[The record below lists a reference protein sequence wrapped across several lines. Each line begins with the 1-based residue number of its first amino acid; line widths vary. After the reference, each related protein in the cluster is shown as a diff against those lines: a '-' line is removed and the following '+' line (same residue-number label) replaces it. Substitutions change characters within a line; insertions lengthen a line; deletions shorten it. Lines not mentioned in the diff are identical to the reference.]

1 MTLPKSVEPGETAS
15 CPCAMPVPASPII
28 SVELTAVEFTEV
40 RNNELKVPTY
50 KIYTLTEMTADD
62 LISAAE
68 QQQESRYGGDG
79 HFADNH

>member
-1 MTLPKSVEPGETAS
+1 MRYPNYVVVDTQDGTMFGKDKYGE
-15 CPCAMPVPASPII
+15 
-28 SVELTAVEFTEV
+28 LWQLGTAVEFTEV

-50 KIYTLTEMTADD
+50 TIYTLTEMTADD

-79 HFADNH
+79 HFAGNH

>member
-1 MTLPKSVEPGETAS
+1 MVVDTQDGMMFGKDQYGQLWQLGS
-15 CPCAMPVPASPII
+15 
-28 SVELTAVEFTEV
+28 AVDFINV

-50 KIYTLTEMTADD
+50 KIYSLTEVTEED
-62 LISAAE
+62 ITNAAE